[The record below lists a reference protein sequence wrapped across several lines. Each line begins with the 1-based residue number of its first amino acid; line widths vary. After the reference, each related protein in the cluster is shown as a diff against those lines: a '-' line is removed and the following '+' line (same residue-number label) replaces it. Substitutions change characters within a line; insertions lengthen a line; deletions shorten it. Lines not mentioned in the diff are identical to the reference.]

1 MVELHFKDILN
12 KESIDTIRESH
23 GFRDSLPLEQFIMDF
38 EVLTH
43 IQEVIPDCVV
53 KGGMA
58 VPFHLHDKTL
68 RRLSVDI
75 DIVTG
80 NSREEVI
87 EAMKKVSEKLKGIV
101 DIGDPHVPKKV
112 SNKELP
118 LLTYFC
124 GYKSV
129 INEEADLKI
138 EIFYGNTMNIQS
150 KKIKNGIE
158 IIGLP
163 INFPLSV
170 YDHGS
175 LIGDKLTTLPFNTIG
190 IDPEGGLDVP
200 KQIYDIAALIKSS
213 SEKLLI
219 PEIIDA
225 FEKISNDEISFFK
238 NDPPSF
244 DVILADLGIFSSGLL
259 EIDTHIKL
267 NKSYEGRLGK
277 FTTEMLGKARY
288 PTYIHIIDI
297 LLINVFVKL
306 VLKKFA
312 KKIEL
317 DDLSKKITIILIEL
331 KRIFGLEMKEKKG
344 IMSELKIKYGKDSD
358 EEKLIK
364 NLLPEQAYLYDQL
377 VQIEKI

>member
-1 MVELHFKDILN
+1 MVELHFNDILN
-12 KESIDTIRESH
+12 KESIDAIRESH
-23 GFRDSLPLEQFIMDF
+23 GFRDALPLEQFIMDF

-80 NSREEVI
+80 NSREDVI
-87 EAMKKVSEKLKGIV
+87 EAMKEVSEKLKGIV
-101 DIGDPHVPKKV
+101 DIGEPHIPKKV

-129 INEEADLKI
+129 VNDEADLKI
-138 EIFYGNTMNIQS
+138 EIFYGNNMNIQS
-150 KKIKNGIE
+150 KKIENETE
-158 IIGLP
+158 IIGFP

-190 IDPEGGLDVP
+190 IDPERGLDVP
-200 KQIYDIAALIKSS
+200 KQIYDIAALIKFGSG
-213 SEKLLI
+213 ELLI
-219 PEIIDA
+219 PEILDA
-225 FEKISNDEISFFK
+225 FEKISEDEISFFK
-238 NDPPSF
+238 NNPPSF
-244 DVILADLGIFSSGLL
+244 DVILADLDIFSSGLL
-259 EIDTHIKL
+259 DIDTHIKL
-267 NKSYEGRLGK
+267 NKSYEGRLAK
-277 FTTEMLGKARY
+277 FTTEMLGKTRY
-288 PTYIHIIDI
+288 PTYVHIIDI
-297 LLINVFVKL
+297 LLINVLVKL
-306 VLKKFA
+306 IIKKFEN
-312 KKIEL
+312 KISLDVFSTQIKMILEEL
-317 DDLSKKITIILIEL
+317 R
-331 KRIFGLEMKEKKG
+331 RIFSLEMKEKRSVV
-344 IMSELKIKYGKDSD
+344 SELKMKYGKDSD

-377 VQIEKI
+377 IQVEKI